1 MQDLI
6 YPLSQII
13 IIILV
18 IGLISSLL
26 YGLRYALVQ
35 FRMPTEK
42 RKYLLGLVGTSI
54 LLWLTI
60 LSVLSFSG
68 FFQNFESLPPGIFI
82 AISLPLLL
90 IFVLLFSKSFGLI
103 LKVIPES
110 WLIYI
115 QAFRIIMELLL
126 WLGYNG
132 GFVPPQ
138 MTLVWLNHDIIVGI
152 TALMAGYVFFGQGR
166 YRRSEAIIWN
176 VFGMSLL
183 FNILIISIL
192 SAPFPFRVFF
202 NEPANTFVAN
212 FPFIWIPGFIVPFAL
227 AMHLF
232 SLKQLILFPKK
243 RREFTLR
250 K

>member
-1 MQDLI
+1 MENLI
-6 YPLSQII
+6 YPLAQVI

-18 IGLISSLL
+18 IGLIGSLL
-26 YGLRYALVQ
+26 YGLRYALIK
-35 FRMPTEK
+35 FEISEDK
-42 RKYLLGLVGTSI
+42 RKYFLGLVATGLS
-54 LLWLTI
+54 LWLAI
-60 LSVLSFSG
+60 LAVLSLIG
-68 FFQNFESLPPGIFI
+68 FFQDFETLPPKIFL
-82 AISLPLLL
+82 ALSAPFLL
-90 IFVLLFSKSFGLI
+90 IIILLFSKSFSAI

-115 QAFRIIMELLL
+115 QSFRIIMELLL

-138 MTLVWLNHDIIVGI
+138 MTVVWLNHDIVVGI

-176 VFGMSLL
+176 IFGISLL
-183 FNILIISIL
+183 FNILMIAIL
-192 SAPFPFRVFF
+192 STPSPLRVFM
-202 NEPANTFVAN
+202 NEPANTFVAH

-232 SLKQLILFPKK
+232 SLKQLIFNPRE
-243 RREFTLR
+243 RRKFTLR